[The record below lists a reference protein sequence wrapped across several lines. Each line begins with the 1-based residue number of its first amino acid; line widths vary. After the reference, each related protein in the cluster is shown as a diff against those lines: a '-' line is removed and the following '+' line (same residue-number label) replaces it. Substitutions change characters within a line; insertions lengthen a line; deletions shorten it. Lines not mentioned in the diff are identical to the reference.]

1 MLRARGLFSMAKL
14 TTSQK
19 NDLTRLHDRVSM
31 AKMALSGNANVA
43 AAQNHLDEAHKQIID
58 LKNS

>member
-1 MLRARGLFSMAKL
+1 MAKL

-43 AAQNHLDEAHKQIID
+43 AAQSHLDEAHKQIID